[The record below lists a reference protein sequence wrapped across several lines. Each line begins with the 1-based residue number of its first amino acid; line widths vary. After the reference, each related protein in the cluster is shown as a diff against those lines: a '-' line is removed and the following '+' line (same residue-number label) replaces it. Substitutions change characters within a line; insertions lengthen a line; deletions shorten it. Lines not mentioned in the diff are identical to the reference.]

1 MKLFSCVAVTPRHPS
16 SSGAESRRGFT
27 LLEAVAAMMIIGVVS
42 AGALSAFAA
51 DLRAAD
57 RAQRMLPAAAL
68 AQDRLSGLETSGP
81 ELLEALPD
89 SLARGR
95 FTAPFDDYSWTASA
109 HRLRAL
115 PGLIEVKIN
124 ISWDAGSFALLE
136 RRYEPSLAETGR

>member
-1 MKLFSCVAVTPRHPS
+1 MKLYSFTVATRRRRS

-42 AGALSAFAA
+42 VGALSAFAA

-68 AQDRLSGLETSGP
+68 AQDRLTAVETRGP
-81 ELLEALPD
+81 ALIEALPD

-95 FTAPFDDYSWTASA
+95 FGEPFNDYFWTASV
-109 HRLRAL
+109 HRLRML
-115 PGLIEVKIN
+115 PGLIEVN
-124 ISWDAGSFALLE
+124 VNVSWDAGSFALTE
-136 RRYEPSLAETGR
+136 RRYEPFLVETGR